1 MVPAGRVS
9 SLKIRSRLTA
19 PIAKAGISILAFA
32 RFDTDYLLVRAPDL
46 DRALAALRAAGHQIG
61 DRGTGRRL
69 SALPI
74 PYPLAPIPSVQ
85 GACTTYAPTSMTEAA
100 M

>member
-1 MVPAGRVS
+1 METNDAAQ
-9 SLKIRSRLTA
+9 SLTLELLD
-19 PIAKAGISILAFA
+19 GH
-32 RFDTDYLLVRAPDL
+32 DTDYLLVRAPDL
-46 DRALAALRAAGHQIG
+46 DRALAAGHQIG

>member
-1 MVPAGRVS
+1 METNDAAQ
-9 SLKIRSRLTA
+9 SLTLELLD
-19 PIAKAGISILAFA
+19 GH
-32 RFDTDYLLVRAPDL
+32 DTDYLLVRAPAL